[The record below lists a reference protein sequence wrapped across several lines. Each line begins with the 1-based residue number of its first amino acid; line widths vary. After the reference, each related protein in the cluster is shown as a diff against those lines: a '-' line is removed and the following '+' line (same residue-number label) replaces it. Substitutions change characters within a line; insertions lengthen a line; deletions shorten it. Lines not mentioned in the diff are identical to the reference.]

1 VAKESKE
8 KKQPSQKKEKPQP
21 KEKKAKTAGVEE
33 TVAEAVKEKAAEV
46 APKAEE
52 ATPAAETPTDESVII
67 EEPKKKK
74 EKAMWGVLHIY
85 ASKNNTILHATDI
98 TGAETLSL
106 KSGGQIVKSQREES
120 SPYAAMQAASRLVKE
135 IRDKG
140 FEGLHIKVR
149 APGGHNGSRYP
160 GKGAQAAIRVIS
172 RSGIQ
177 VGRIED
183 VTPIPFGGCRPKG
196 GKRGR
201 RV

>member
-1 VAKESKE
+1 VAKENKE

-21 KEKKAKTAGVEE
+21 KEKKAKKAE
-33 TVAEAVKEKAAEV
+33 TQEPVAEAAKESAAEV

-52 ATPAAETPTDESVII
+52 APAEAPVEGEAV
-67 EEPKKKK
+67 EEPKKKR

-135 IRDKG
+135 IKDKG

-160 GKGAQAAIRVIS
+160 GKGAQSAIRVIS

-177 VGRIED
+177 IGRIED